1 MLTLTY
7 LTTNP
12 LKHVFELIMPSLNH
26 HHKTSHYPLQVRAYS
41 FWGRSPLC
49 PPLPGKVIKLS
60 FSTSPQTLSPRF
72 TSAPVYREDELSV
85 SQNWWDS
92 EEFSGKLMTMLFSC
106 ITKRK
111 LKLIKKKKHN
121 TLAKFYKYQSCA
133 LHFTSEPAGGNLR
146 EFAEVSEVW
155 EFLPELTLLN
165 LHLKY
170 VERKIKFHIVPFF
183 PNPGPLV
190 IDSFSSRDSY
200 CLLSCIILYPER
212 LAWLSACL
220 GHVGCQFFLL
230 AFLWEWLWL
239 SRR

>member
-1 MLTLTY
+1 MLILTY

-111 LKLIKKKKHN
+111 LKLIKKKQH
-121 TLAKFYKYQSCA
+121 SCQI
-133 LHFTSEPAGGNLR
+133 LQISELCSPLYLR
-146 EFAEVSEVW
+146 ACRW
-155 EFLPELTLLN
+155 E
-165 LHLKY
+165 
-170 VERKIKFHIVPFF
+170 
-183 PNPGPLV
+183 
-190 IDSFSSRDSY
+190 
-200 CLLSCIILYPER
+200 PER
-212 LAWLSACL
+212 VCRSQWSVRILTRVDSLKSSSQICR
-220 GHVGCQFFLL
+220 
-230 AFLWEWLWL
+230 EEN
-239 SRR
+239 